1 MPTITPYD
9 LRHFCGSLLAD
20 RGLQARDIAEQLGN
34 SAEVC
39 ERVYVHVYADRARDR
54 LRIAFGG
61 APHEAKNAT
70 G

>member
-1 MPTITPYD
+1 MTYDTSAARCSPT
-9 LRHFCGSLLAD
+9 A
-20 RGLQARDIAEQLGN
+20 GLQARDIAEQLGN

-39 ERVYVHVYADRARDR
+39 ERVYVHASEDRARDR